1 MHLVYTSVWVWL
13 PSQFMRSFNFQFNY
27 SAQIGR
33 MQCKRRS
40 TLSVTQISCY
50 IKGASSSIVLIDLW
64 DNNSLLARTSVGRF
78 FGSSLASSWGGRP
91 WHLHFHRS
99 LGQARKWLGA
109 WPSVGWL
116 RSDVEQG
123 AVVLPLND
131 IKSPGKAEAAPVL
144 PAYCPANSAAGSK
157 GKLYHAHGLSHSSFS
172 RVQGCSASNIQQNLG
187 VHISCG
193 ELTW

>member
-1 MHLVYTSVWVWL
+1 
-13 PSQFMRSFNFQFNY
+13 
-27 SAQIGR
+27 

-40 TLSVTQISCY
+40 TLSVTQISHY
-50 IKGASSSIVLIDLW
+50 IKGANSSIVLTDLW
-64 DNNSLLARTSVGRF
+64 DNNSLLAQTSVGRF
-78 FGSSLASSWGGRP
+78 IGNSLASSWGGRP
-91 WHLHFHRS
+91 WHLHLHRS

-144 PAYCPANSAAGSK
+144 PAYCPANSAVGAKVYNFTMPMGSHIQALAEFRVVLLAASK
-157 GKLYHAHGLSHSSFS
+157 RIWVCTSCVGSWHGG
-172 RVQGCSASNIQQNLG
+172 RP
-187 VHISCG
+187 
-193 ELTW
+193 